1 MRILLFGG
9 FLGSGK
15 TTTMLQVAKYLT
27 AVRQETVAI
36 IENEVGAAGIDDKL
50 FADSGLKVKQLFGGC
65 VCCQITSDLIS
76 AIEEIYTTISPEWLL
91 IEVTGLAYPSKTAKE
106 IKKYSTVYSA
116 FKTVTLVDRGRWSE
130 MKAMLEPL
138 VVGQVSGSDLIVV
151 NKVDLSGEDPQKI
164 IKDLQEI
171 DAQIKVVMASAAQE
185 LPLTVLKELVYCE
198 QQVLPQKKA
207 VVW

>member
-27 AVRQETVAI
+27 DIRQETVAI
-36 IENEVGAAGIDDKL
+36 IENEVGVAGIDDKL

-76 AIEEIYTTISPEWLL
+76 AIEEIHTTISPDWLL

-138 VVGQVSGSDLIVV
+138 VVGQVAGSDLIVV

-171 DAQIKVVMASAAQE
+171 DARIKIVMASAAQE
-185 LPLTVLKELVYCE
+185 LPLIVLEELVCCV
-198 QQVLPQKKA
+198 QVPPPKKA
-207 VVW
+207 LVW